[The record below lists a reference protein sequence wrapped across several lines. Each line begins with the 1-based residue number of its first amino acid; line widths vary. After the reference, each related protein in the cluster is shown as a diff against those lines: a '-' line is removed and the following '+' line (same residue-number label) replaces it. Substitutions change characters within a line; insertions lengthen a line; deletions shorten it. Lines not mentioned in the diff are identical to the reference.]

1 MTTIN
6 LTSLEVLVEH
16 LKTTQ
21 AALNPNVSPV
31 IMEMRD
37 ETKEI
42 AERLKEANK
51 ELSMQHLGIWEDNF
65 TILTDLPDK
74 TTRKSSQE
82 EDVNKMKVDKSK
94 TEKSVNAA
102 INWLIE
108 TSTTVVKVL
117 DHHSVTLGALL
128 KHHEE
133 DVKKINI
140 EIEKVEQKA
149 VDIEKKA
156 ADFEKK
162 AAESEMKSVEME
174 KECDEVIQ
182 RQLDANGTRGKESNL
197 KMILRVVKEKTG
209 VNFTESEVQAFHPLD
224 RRQGAGEGAVE
235 GAEGG
240 RGRSDQEKQPNSYIL
255 RIWNRR
261 PGSNWEILKEGLRSG
276 MKADGQTSF
285 DKDFNVSINYM
296 LTRSRGLLAKAARE
310 TRNSLKKDGKLVQN
324 NIVFKY
330 FHDENGLL
338 KVKHLYGQRGKW
350 TAIRSLQELEQYTLT
365 NFSTTYPT
373 HTRQS

>member
-74 TTRKSSQE
+74 ATRKSSQE
-82 EDVNKMKVDKSK
+82 EDVNIMKVDKSK
-94 TEKSVNAA
+94 PEKSVNAA

-117 DHHSVTLGALL
+117 DHHSVILGALL
-128 KHHEE
+128 KHHKE

-140 EIEKVEQKA
+140 DIEKVEQKA
-149 VDIEKKA
+149 VATEKKA

-162 AAESEMKSVEME
+162 AAESEKKSVEME
-174 KECDEVIQ
+174 KECDEVRQRGMKGNLIISSSTFNGKQSKFQ
-182 RQLDANGTRGKESNL
+182 RQLDPNGARGKESDL
-197 KMILRVVKEKTG
+197 KMILRLVKEKTG
-209 VNFTESEVQAFHPLD
+209 VSFTESEVQAFHPLG
-224 RRQGAGEGAVE
+224 RRQGQG
-235 GAEGG
+235 
-240 RGRSDQEKQPNSYIL
+240 
-255 RIWNRR
+255 
-261 PGSNWEILKEGLRSG
+261 KE
-276 MKADGQTSF
+276 Q
-285 DKDFNVSINYM
+285 
-296 LTRSRGLLAKAARE
+296 
-310 TRNSLKKDGKLVQN
+310 
-324 NIVFKY
+324 
-330 FHDENGLL
+330 
-338 KVKHLYGQRGKW
+338 W
-350 TAIRSLQELEQYTLT
+350 
-365 NFSTTYPT
+365 
-373 HTRQS
+373 